1 MSSATQTLNFAIAS
15 PGNRLSRLL
24 WMVSCSLLV
33 SASHGRAHQPDPVIS
48 PYVQRPPVIDG
59 KLSEWPAS
67 DFITVTPQ
75 TGVFDAESDSTA
87 DPGDLS
93 FAFSVSNDD
102 RYLYFAIRT
111 TDDILVVDDN
121 RDPSEKAGRPYM
133 DDAIEIF
140 IDGDHSHSPDGRD
153 EEGIEYRTGGEFA
166 VVANGAVSSSYS
178 GFPRTNG
185 DSLVWSSAGSYPP
198 SPAAAYQAPWDTT
211 GGEFGIEV
219 RINLAVMG
227 AGVGPGS
234 RVGFTVSAHDDDD
247 GGERD
252 AALYWKGLSPS
263 CWKNESGWGD
273 VLLSKRPK

>member
-1 MSSATQTLNFAIAS
+1 MGTATQTLNLAIAS

-33 SASHGRAHQPDPVIS
+33 SATHGRAHQPDPVIS

-87 DPGDLS
+87 DPADLS
-93 FAFSVSNDD
+93 FAFSMSNDD

-140 IDGDHSHSPDGRD
+140 IDGDHSHSSGDKAQVLGKGVRAIAPRGR
-153 EEGIEYRTGGEFA
+153 
-166 VVANGAVSSSYS
+166 
-178 GFPRTNG
+178 P
-185 DSLVWSSAGSYPP
+185 
-198 SPAAAYQAPWDTT
+198 
-211 GGEFGIEV
+211 
-219 RINLAVMG
+219 
-227 AGVGPGS
+227 
-234 RVGFTVSAHDDDD
+234 
-247 GGERD
+247 
-252 AALYWKGLSPS
+252 
-263 CWKNESGWGD
+263 
-273 VLLSKRPK
+273 